1 MGVSRT
7 SRSLSQRQRNFAN
20 IYTHTGLARILKQGK
35 INKKMAKIGKLPK
48 IRKLLK
54 IRKLPKIRKSSMLG
68 GVPGLA
74 MILTKGF
81 CMIQFLLEE
90 LYCTE

>member
-1 MGVSRT
+1 M
-7 SRSLSQRQRNFAN
+7 
-20 IYTHTGLARILKQGK
+20 
-35 INKKMAKIGKLPK
+35 P
-48 IRKLLK
+48 K

-68 GVPGLA
+68 GMPGLA

-81 CMIQFLLEE
+81 CMIQFLLGE

>member
-1 MGVSRT
+1 M
-7 SRSLSQRQRNFAN
+7 
-20 IYTHTGLARILKQGK
+20 
-35 INKKMAKIGKLPK
+35 PK
-48 IRKLLK
+48 IH
-54 IRKLPKIRKSSMLG
+54 KLPKIRKSSMLGG

-81 CMIQFLLEE
+81 CMIQFLLGE

>member
-1 MGVSRT
+1 M
-7 SRSLSQRQRNFAN
+7 
-20 IYTHTGLARILKQGK
+20 
-35 INKKMAKIGKLPK
+35 
-48 IRKLLK
+48 
-54 IRKLPKIRKSSMLG
+54 PKIRKSSMLG

-81 CMIQFLLEE
+81 YMIQFLLGE